1 MIPNL
6 CLYLKNTSA
15 SLCVSLLRS
24 KCATDNFPVCPGPW
38 FVSTD
43 LTKGF
48 YLVPCNSYIAVRNF
62 GVIFC
67 FCEFWLFPLPLLLS
81 SSSSLARVCC
91 HWGAG
96 LQSKQA
102 CFFPTGLLLT
112 GQGALATLWHFA
124 VVSTNIYD
132 QLEFLCKDW
141 ILSPVQS

>member
-1 MIPNL
+1 M
-6 CLYLKNTSA
+6 
-15 SLCVSLLRS
+15 LRS

-48 YLVPCNSYIAVRNF
+48 YPVPCNGYIAVRNF

-112 GQGALATLWHFA
+112 GQGALATLW
-124 VVSTNIYD
+124 
-132 QLEFLCKDW
+132 QLFLPTFMISWSSCVRTGFCH
-141 ILSPVQS
+141 LYSLEAAPVCNCLLRAIRQDTAHC